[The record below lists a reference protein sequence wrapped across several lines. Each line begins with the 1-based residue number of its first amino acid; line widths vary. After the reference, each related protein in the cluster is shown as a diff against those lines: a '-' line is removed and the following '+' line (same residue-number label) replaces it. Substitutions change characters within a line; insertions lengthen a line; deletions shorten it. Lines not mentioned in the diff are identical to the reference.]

1 MAHPTG
7 EAIEGFLR
15 LDFDRRL
22 KLEFHGS
29 RITSDAGLLAYRE
42 LDDALAL
49 SAMAGDL
56 LADART
62 GRNGR
67 HALVGL
73 LRQSVFGR
81 LAGYED
87 VNDAL
92 RLRHDPAMR
101 WIVGGKAASGAA
113 ASPSQMGRFETR
125 WLTAE
130 KNLAALTEL
139 SGQWIDRVHGRR
151 PPRGIVLDMDSSVSP
166 THGEQE
172 MSAWNG
178 HFECTCYHPLFV
190 FNQFG
195 DLERGALRPGNV
207 HSADDWQNVLDPV
220 VARYRGKV
228 SRIYFRADAAF
239 AMPGVYEYLEAK
251 RITLGKVYLG
261 EGHFRC
267 SNTLH
272 AHVTGRC
279 RPAGAHGHG
288 PPLPRLSLGRNLG
301 PEGWS
306 SGECR
311 VNARP
316 GRGPASAP

>member
-1 MAHPTG
+1 MADPRG
-7 EAIEGFLR
+7 ESVEGSLR

-42 LDDALAL
+42 LDDALGL
-49 SAMAGDL
+49 SAIAGDM

-87 VNDAL
+87 VNDAH

-130 KNLAALTEL
+130 KNLAALSDL
-139 SGQWIDRVHGRR
+139 SGRWIDRVHGRR
-151 PPRGIVLDMDSSVSP
+151 PPRGVVLDMDSSVSP

-172 MSAWNG
+172 LSVWNG
-178 HFECTCYHPLFV
+178 HYGCTCYHPLFL

-207 HSADDWQNVLDPV
+207 HSADGWQEVLDPV

-228 SRIYFRADAAF
+228 SRIHFRADAAF
-239 AMPGVYEYLEAK
+239 AMPGVYEYLEDQ
-251 RITLGKVYLG
+251 RIKYAIRLPANRVLQ
-261 EGHFRC
+261 ERIGH
-267 SNTLH
+267 L
-272 AHVTGRC
+272 
-279 RPAGAHGHG
+279 
-288 PPLPRLSLGRNLG
+288 LSAR
-301 PEGWS
+301 
-306 SGECR
+306 SGVR
-311 VNARP
+311 RTMSAALTR
-316 GRGPASAP
+316 ASAIRLEAGPSHAE